1 MSRKNINEKLTGD
14 QAEKQANTNDVN
26 VRQEIRFYY
35 TLNGNYIKFK
45 VIGLEEGHNQKISWQ
60 KSFI

>member
-45 VIGLEEGHNQKISWQ
+45 VIGLEEGHNQKIS
-60 KSFI
+60 